1 MAAGGGY
8 GVRES
13 RGERCMDREFG
24 WDCHVRPDGDAP
36 VPIYVGKECD
46 RDMFLLRSAACGD
59 GKKIWTF

>member
-1 MAAGGGY
+1 
-8 GVRES
+8 
-13 RGERCMDREFG
+13 MDREFG